1 MGQLMWIKGGGG
13 RTNLWP
19 TARAMML
26 PEGPRTLQL
35 AVSEKPIIDTL
46 KHIYKCKNFLA

>member
-1 MGQLMWIKGGGG
+1 MGQLMWIKEGGG
-13 RTNLWP
+13 RANVWA

-35 AVSEKPIIDTL
+35 AVSEKPIIDTI